1 MKKNNKGFTLIEL
14 LVVVAIIGI
23 LAAMILPA
31 LGKAREKAKITTCKN
46 NLKQIGTQVA
56 MYYTDGGS
64 TSIPE
69 PSSSSSA
76 IVTST
81 TATSKYVLWGIDSN
95 IITCPVKNTSTYLWN
110 LSNSGGV
117 YSGNADTNLA
127 NDVTTGTLY
136 HNIDPKTQYLWQD
149 GHVTA
154 TSAP

>member
-46 NLKQIGTQVA
+46 NLKQLGTQVA

-64 TSIPE
+64 NSIPE
-69 PSSSSSA
+69 PTTSSSA
-76 IVTST
+76 LASSTAVTS
-81 TATSKYVLWGIDSN
+81 KFVLWAIEHS
-95 IITCPVKNTSTYLWN
+95 IMTCPVKSTSTYVWN
-110 LSNSGGV
+110 LGNSGGV

-154 TSAP
+154 TNAP